1 MLFIFH
7 LQSLT
12 FKFKDKPEDSP
23 SSKNLLLWMV
33 RLIHADPMLMLNVSI
48 INICGFCR
56 VSGVK
61 LYYGAL
67 ILVAPA
73 PALNY

>member
-1 MLFIFH
+1 MIYYSDTKIAVLIFL

-33 RLIHADPMLMLNVSI
+33 RLIHADPMLMLNVSS
-48 INICGFCR
+48 INN
-56 VSGVK
+56 
-61 LYYGAL
+61 LL
-67 ILVAPA
+67 
-73 PALNY
+73 